1 MKLLIM
7 DNRYCFFCVGTG
19 GHVLP
24 AKNLIESLLNSGL
37 SSKDIYIVTDL
48 RGAKYFEDIDIDVIT
63 KSFYVS
69 SKGILE
75 YLKSTKQFI
84 STLRELYFELRSK
97 NIKTIVTTGAYVAPY
112 AALISLLINSKLF
125 IQEQNQ
131 YAGLGNK
138 VASYFPSKVVTSFP
152 DTKNIRKKNIIHT
165 GPVLNIKLT
174 KDKYKK
180 NTDTFTIGIQGGS
193 QGSDEIN
200 QYLFKFLE
208 NFKDKKVNFV
218 HITGPNKNVKH
229 RFDLV
234 NYKQY
239 EFIDDMDSYYK
250 NIDFQISRAGG
261 GILEA
266 AYLSIPQLLIPYK
279 FGTTSS
285 HQLLNAE
292 YLKKNKIAVIAHD
305 YAEFCAILQDVCLY
319 KNKYLNEN
327 FHSPNIKVGNEDI
340 FNLITLGENGKF

>member
-1 MKLLIM
+1 M
-7 DNRYCFFCVGTG
+7 
-19 GHVLP
+19 
-24 AKNLIESLLNSGL
+24 
-37 SSKDIYIVTDL
+37 
-48 RGAKYFEDIDIDVIT
+48 
-63 KSFYVS
+63 
-69 SKGILE
+69 
-75 YLKSTKQFI
+75 
-84 STLRELYFELRSK
+84 
-97 NIKTIVTTGAYVAPY
+97 
-112 AALISLLINSKLF
+112 
-125 IQEQNQ
+125 
-131 YAGLGNK
+131 
-138 VASYFPSKVVTSFP
+138 
-152 DTKNIRKKNIIHT
+152 
-165 GPVLNIKLT
+165 NIKLT
-174 KDKYKK
+174 KDKYKR

-229 RFDLV
+229 RFDLS